1 MGMPLLCESSASPA
15 SLRATHMLDFD
26 PEVMSVAIQD
36 GVLEH
41 VQLECGQF
49 SGQIAHTA
57 APESWVDWG
66 RYTLSVLARGDLSR
80 DRVTIAMALQGQG
93 DWRLQGASALT
104 GDIVVFPERGE
115 LLAALPPQAQWLSVQ
130 VSRER
135 LDAAGLAV
143 HAYSPSQAH
152 RINAGEA
159 PELYRT
165 LASLAPVL
173 APMPSAET
181 YDSAAVAWAHDQL
194 VDGLF
199 AQLARLSAAGSVET
213 PLGPTERHH
222 VVRRAELYLEGRDEQ
237 SVRMEDLCQA
247 ACTSLSR
254 LERAFRETFG
264 VSPRRYLTLR
274 RLAAVRR
281 ELLRRESHASITDVA
296 MRWGFF
302 HLGRFAQDYKAL
314 FAELPSQTLRSRRH

>member
-1 MGMPLLCESSASPA
+1 MSLLCDASTLPPA
-15 SLRATHMLDFD
+15 MRATHMLDFD
-26 PEVMSVAIQD
+26 PELMSVAIQD

-41 VQLECGQF
+41 VQLECGHF

-57 APESWVDWG
+57 TPESWVDWG

-93 DWRLQGASALT
+93 DWRLQGVSALT

-135 LDAAGLAV
+135 LAAAGLEANV
-143 HAYSPSQAH
+143 YRPSQAR

-173 APMPSAET
+173 APTASAET

-194 VDGLF
+194 VDSLF
-199 AQLARLSAAGSVET
+199 AQLARLGAAGSADT

-237 SVRMEDLCQA
+237 SVRIEDVCQA

-274 RLAAVRR
+274 RLAGVRR
-281 ELLRRESHASITDVA
+281 ELLRHEPHASITEVA

-302 HLGRFAQDYKAL
+302 HLGRFSQDYKAL
-314 FAELPSQTLRSRRH
+314 FAELPSQTLRSKRH